1 MSSVAFIVLD
11 DDVIKYDWTLS
22 STKELQTDKPKR
34 KHNTNN
40 EHTSWCHFVDVAG
53 ACLTDSVWRGH
64 LGVWGRSVVRHA
76 TQHAKA

>member
-40 EHTSWCHFVDVAG
+40 EHTHKARVKSDVMIK
-53 ACLTDSVWRGH
+53 SIVNKR
-64 LGVWGRSVVRHA
+64 
-76 TQHAKA
+76 